1 MQNLSHLTFGAE
13 FEVILPAS
21 LASHSNAAREIAR
34 LSGLE
39 VIPAARVGRADRDSQ
54 AFRVVHD
61 GSVHGAG
68 LSAEFVSPVLRGQ
81 EGLDKITKFAQ
92 TLAAIGATVN
102 QSCGFHVHVGGFR
115 AQLPFFKNL
124 VKLYSKFEVAID
136 TVMPASR
143 RGNVQNYCK
152 SIARVSPQAI
162 DAATSIDGIILAA
175 TGHRSSDYSA
185 RFYKLNLAA
194 FSKHTTVEFRQHA
207 GTVDAAKAVAW
218 IKTCLR
224 IVAAAEQGKSGHVTA
239 TGDFRALPIKAK
251 TVAELIT
258 RPQGATR
265 AEVLQV
271 LSAVDPIYRTISVRR
286 QAQIAGLTLR
296 AERARGER
304 HERFFASVNGAATVE
319 VPATLS
325 GLFALI
331 SAPAEEASFFATR
344 AAQLAA
350 A

>member
-13 FEVILPAS
+13 FEVILPA
-21 LASHSNAAREIAR
+21 AHSHATAAREIAR
-34 LSGLE
+34 LTGFE
-39 VIPAARVGRADRDSQ
+39 VIPAARIGRADRNSQ

-68 LSAEFVSPVLRGQ
+68 IGAEFVSPILRGQ
-81 EGLDKITKFAQ
+81 EGLDRITK
-92 TLAAIGATVN
+92 LAHSLVAIGATVN

-115 AQLPFFKNL
+115 PQLPFFKNL

-136 TVMPASR
+136 TAMPPSR
-143 RGNVQNYCK
+143 RGNVQRYCQ

-162 DAATSIDGIILAA
+162 DAATSIDGIITAA
-175 TGHRSSDYSA
+175 TGHRSGDYSA

-194 FSKHTTVEFRQHA
+194 FAKHSTVEFRQHA

-239 TGDFRALPIKAK
+239 AGDFTTLPAK
-251 TVAELIT
+251 TRAVAELIT

-265 AEVLQV
+265 AEVLAANPE
-271 LSAVDPIYRTISVRR
+271 LRTISVQR
-286 QAQIAGLTLR
+286 QARLAGLTLR
-296 AERARGER
+296 VEQDRARGQR
-304 HERFFASVNGAATVE
+304 TRERFFASVEGAASVA
-319 VPATLS
+319 VPATLD
-325 GLFALI
+325 GLFSLI
-331 SAPAEEASFFATR
+331 AAPAEEASFFATR
-344 AAQLAA
+344 AAQLATA
-350 A
+350 

>member
-13 FEVILPAS
+13 FEVILPAHFSHQSAGRELSRITGITVRPS
-21 LASHSNAAREIAR
+21 LRNETVSRAS
-34 LSGLE
+34 
-39 VIPAARVGRADRDSQ
+39 RD
-54 AFRVVHD
+54 FRIVQD
-61 GSVHGAG
+61 SSVRGAG
-68 LSAEFVSPVLRGQ
+68 TAAEFVSPILSGQ
-81 EGLDKITKFAQ
+81 EGLETVAKFAQ
-92 TLAAIGATVN
+92 ALAAIGATVN

-115 AQLPFFKNL
+115 PQLPFFKNL

-143 RGNVQNYCK
+143 RGNVHNLIR
-152 SIARVSPQAI
+152 SVSRVSPQAI
-162 DAATSIDGIILAA
+162 DAATSIDGIITAA
-175 TGHRSSDYSA
+175 TGLPANEYSA
-185 RFYKLNLAA
+185 RFFKLNLAS
-194 FSKHTTVEFRQHA
+194 FKKHTTVEFRQHA

-258 RPQGATR
+258 RPEGATR
-265 AEVLQV
+265 AEVLTV

-304 HERFFASVNGAATVE
+304 HERFFASVDGAATVD

-331 SAPAEEASFFATR
+331 AAPAEEASFFETR